1 MWLQIKAS
9 RLLSLNACILHMPY
23 TLGLI
28 NRGQSETENLLVGL
42 VAILFI
48 LLSLCLS

>member
-1 MWLQIKAS
+1 MWLGRKAS
-9 RLLSLNACILHMPY
+9 RLLRLNVCILHMPS

-28 NRGQSETENLLVGL
+28 NWGRSDTENLLVGL
-42 VAILFI
+42 VTVLFI